1 MTAPE
6 PFASR
11 WKRRAVSIPVML
23 SVTAIGVVGF
33 PVIVAGATVADIA
46 RLRFRFPTVR
56 VAVFL
61 VQYALNDSAEILL
74 APILWVIAG
83 LGTRLDGPASV
94 RRHER
99 LQAWSID
106 VLARRAERL
115 LGLRLELDADGA
127 DALEPGPVIV
137 LCRHVNI
144 VDASLPALLYQ
155 QLGYRARG
163 VIMAELLADPGFDLI
178 YGRTGSVFI
187 PRDNGPEARAQVA
200 QLGHGTD
207 SRTALVIFPEGRL
220 FRPDRRDRSLARLTE
235 RDPDRARRLN
245 GITHVIPPR
254 PGGVL
259 ALLDAAPGTDVVVIA
274 HRGLDP
280 YPTFRELAR
289 AVPLRHPV
297 RVTAWRVPAADIPT
311 GDDKRTAWLDDQWCR
326 VDAWIDTHAPTP

>member
-11 WKRRAVSIPVML
+11 WKRRAISIPVMS

-61 VQYALNDSAEILL
+61 VQYALNDTAEILL
-74 APILWVIAG
+74 APTFWVMAG
-83 LGTRLDGPASV
+83 FGTRLHSQTSM

-99 LQAWSID
+99 LQAWSLA
-106 VLARRAERL
+106 VLARRAKGL
-115 LGLRLELDADGA
+115 LGVQLELDVDGQ

-144 VDASLPALLYQ
+144 VDTSLPALLYQ
-155 QLGYRARG
+155 RLGYRVRG
-163 VIMAELLADPGFDLI
+163 VIMAELLADPGFDLL

-187 PRDNGPEARAQVA
+187 PRDNGPEARSHVA
-200 QLGHGTD
+200 QLGHGAD
-207 SRTALVIFPEGRL
+207 PHTALVIFPEGRL

-235 RDPDRARRLN
+235 RDPDRARRLD

-259 ALLDAAPGTDVVVIA
+259 ALLDAVPDADVVVIA
-274 HRGLDP
+274 HSGLDQ
-280 YPTFRELAR
+280 YPTFRALAR
-289 AVPLRHPV
+289 AVPLHHSLC
-297 RVTAWRVPAADIPT
+297 VTAWRVPAADIPT

-326 VDAWIDTHAPTP
+326 VDAWVDAHAPSP